1 LPLFIASPTS
11 VIISVLTLATVLGFP
26 PALRSLLLSLCSWSL
41 LFALRLFCPGLFCPR
56 LWLLPLLAGFR
67 SPLLR
72 SNMDR
77 G

>member
-1 LPLFIASPTS
+1 
-11 VIISVLTLATVLGFP
+11 
-26 PALRSLLLSLCSWSL
+26 LCSWSL
-41 LFALRLFCPGLFCPR
+41 LFALRLFCPRLRLLFSLRLFCPR